1 MQLQSIKT
9 SFLGWCFQLLQPD
22 HSFFDFML
30 WWHDLISVLDFL
42 KPQIMMK
49 ILAIFIYQK
58 CILFKESQGSFERG
72 QKWNCTHYW
81 VHLLAKVIIGIF
93 KGERP
98 LSLPK
103 NYSVLVSHLSSN
115 ILESIH
121 LICEDFIKYC
131 SLIWSFLSPFSTLYV
146 ELYVLIVEVIK
157 SDGVLAFVE
166 TFVHK

>member
-22 HSFFDFML
+22 HSFFNFML

-72 QKWNCTHYW
+72 QNGI
-81 VHLLAKVIIGIF
+81 VHITEFICWLKLLLAYQ
-93 KGERP
+93 GERP

-121 LICEDFIKYC
+121 LICEDFVKYC